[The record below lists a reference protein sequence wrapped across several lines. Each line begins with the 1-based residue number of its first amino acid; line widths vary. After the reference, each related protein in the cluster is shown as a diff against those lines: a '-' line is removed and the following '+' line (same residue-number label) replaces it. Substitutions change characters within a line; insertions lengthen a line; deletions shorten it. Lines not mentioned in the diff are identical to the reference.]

1 MEMIEVIATAHFTD
15 TRFGAVS
22 RKQKLHLPLEV
33 VEQLE
38 PLGLVQRANP
48 TAATASA
55 PQSTAPQDVGG
66 GESPVSLPAAPA
78 SPSKTVSLSDSEDGQ
93 PSSSTTAGD
102 SHEALTF
109 STLATG
115 SGGES
120 TTRKSPKTSKASAGR
135 KTSTQ
140 QSATAS
146 TASAAK
152 ITPAS
157 GDTA

>member
-1 MEMIEVIATAHFTD
+1 MEMIEVVATAHFTD

-33 VEQLE
+33 FEQLE

-66 GESPVSLPAAPA
+66 GESPVSSPAAQA
-78 SPSKTVSLSDSEDGQ
+78 SPSETAILSDDKGGQ
-93 PSSSTTAGD
+93 PLSSTTVGD

-109 STLATG
+109 STLATT
-115 SGGES
+115 SGGAS
-120 TTRKSPKTSKASAGR
+120 TTPKSPKTSKAKGGP

-146 TASAAK
+146 TASGAK
-152 ITPAS
+152 TTPAS
-157 GDTA
+157 GGTA